1 MSTRLR
7 IISDGTPAGTQVLTE
22 DGQRVR
28 GVQLVQWHLST
39 DDFARCSLE
48 VIGVAVDMVGDSSM
62 VPSEF
67 TVQLAEPQAPPKG
80 PGFPVPDAR
89 LHLTPEEVVHTRP
102 PIDVFPEEVWVCPRC
117 GNQYDDGEMVCVGDD
132 IHGEH
137 QPEKVKGPSRVP
149 KP

>member
-62 VPSEF
+62 APSEF
-67 TVQLAEPQAPPKG
+67 TVQLAEPQAPPEG
-80 PGFPVPDAR
+80 PGFPQ
-89 LHLTPEEVVHTRP
+89 PERVMAVLGDTGA
-102 PIDVFPEEVWVCPRC
+102 DDDLPEAIWVCPRC
-117 GNQYDDGEMVCVGDD
+117 GNQYDDSEMVCVGDD

-149 KP
+149 KS